1 MVFKESVLVHERGPR
16 ILVYEL
22 FICFILSDRF
32 LHRKCERVDI
42 TFLVVLFTGE
52 DNHF

>member
-1 MVFKESVLVHERGPR
+1 MVFEESVLVHERGPR
-16 ILVYEL
+16 ILVCEL